1 MSETHIESER
11 SYKIIREAYK
21 DSMQTYQSIKKFLEG
36 EELIPKTTD
45 DSNIVN
51 RLCNMIYSSEAA
63 IQIMDTRIRKHFGMS
78 LNQFISEYSYEVL
91 RDRAVNEI
99 LKYKTYSSFI
109 QSMKSDKL
117 PFRIDSCGNVV
128 LSHNSLWALSNH
140 AKWLLAQQGVA
151 VIIG

>member
-1 MSETHIESER
+1 MESER

-21 DSMQTYQSIKKFLEG
+21 DSMQTYHSIKRFLEE
-36 EELIPKTTD
+36 EELIPKTSD
-45 DSNIVN
+45 DNNIVN
-51 RLCNMIYSSEAA
+51 KLCNMIYSSEAA
-63 IQIMDTRIRKHFGMS
+63 IQIMDTRIRTHFGLS
-78 LNQFISEYSYEVL
+78 LNQFISEYSYSVL

-99 LKYKTYSSFI
+99 LKCKTYSSFI
-109 QSMKSDKL
+109 RNMKSDKL

-128 LSHNSLWALSNH
+128 LSHDSLWTLSNH